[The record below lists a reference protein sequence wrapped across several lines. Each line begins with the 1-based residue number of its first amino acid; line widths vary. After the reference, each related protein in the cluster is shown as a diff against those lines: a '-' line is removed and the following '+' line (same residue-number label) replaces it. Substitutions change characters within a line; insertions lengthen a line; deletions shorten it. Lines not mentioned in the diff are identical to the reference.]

1 MCLPLVTDRKPVG
14 IYFRPVDASLS
25 SQTELLSLNTG
36 FKPPSQ
42 VHSDSLPTLPYTIRK
57 LSAHDR
63 KILLT
68 PAHRFIDLLC
78 YSIWDRIWN
87 VNIIFQ
93 KNVKKIFA
101 RVSSTFTESVWP
113 IEKNKTEHFVRS
125 NTNKQTTKREKNKK
139 ITEIMKNNI
148 DKCDEVV

>member
-14 IYFRPVDASLS
+14 IYFRPVHASLS

-93 KNVKKIFA
+93 KNVKNFSA
-101 RVSSTFTESVWP
+101 RVSSPFTESVLP
-113 IEKNKTEHFVRS
+113 AERNKTEHFLEP
-125 NTNKQTTKREKNKK
+125 NTNKQQNVRKTKK

-148 DKCDEVV
+148 DKCDEVM